1 MKGVSQLETLNPYTT
16 VQAETMSNQSN
27 NISVDGLGDTVV
39 KGTKGSWIKASG
51 VNFSNGADTLTIK
64 ASSKNGAVIKV
75 CTGSANGTAITYA
88 EIPAGSSMS
97 EITVPV
103 VNSVSGNK
111 DVYFVFS
118 DNISFDSW
126 SFK

>member
-27 NISVDGLGDTVV
+27 DISVEGLGDTVV
-39 KGTKGSWIKASG
+39 KGSKGSWIKASG

-111 DVYFVFS
+111 DIYFVFS
-118 DNISFDSW
+118 DDISFDSW

>member
-27 NISVDGLGDTVV
+27 DISVEGLGDTVV
-39 KGTKGSWIKASG
+39 KGSKGSWIKASG

-111 DVYFVFS
+111 DIYFVFS

>member
-27 NISVDGLGDTVV
+27 DISVEGLGDTVV
-39 KGTKGSWIKASG
+39 KGSKGSWIKANG

-111 DVYFVFS
+111 DIYFVFS
-118 DNISFDSW
+118 DDISFDSW

>member
-27 NISVDGLGDTVV
+27 DISVEGLGDTVV
-39 KGTKGSWIKASG
+39 KGSKGSWIKASG

-88 EIPAGSSMS
+88 EIPAGGSMS

-111 DVYFVFS
+111 DIYFVFS
-118 DNISFDSW
+118 DDISFDSW

>member
-1 MKGVSQLETLNPYTT
+1 MI
-16 VQAETMSNQSN
+16 QSN
-27 NISVDGLGDTVV
+27 ERVMFGCRTG
-39 KGTKGSWIKASG
+39 
-51 VNFSNGADTLTIK
+51 FS
-64 ASSKNGAVIKV
+64 SE
-75 CTGSANGTAITYA
+75 NGTAITYA